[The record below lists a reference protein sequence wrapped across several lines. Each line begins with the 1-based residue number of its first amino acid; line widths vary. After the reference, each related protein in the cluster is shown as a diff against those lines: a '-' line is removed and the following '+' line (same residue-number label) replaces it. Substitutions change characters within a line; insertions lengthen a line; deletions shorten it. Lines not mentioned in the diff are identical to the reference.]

1 MAKQPIGYKFNI
13 QSEILETINK
23 FLQLGVIA
31 PAGAV
36 EYLQLKLENAFK
48 NNIMYSE
55 DEKGASDVNS
65 KR

>member
-23 FLQLGVIA
+23 FLQLGVSA
-31 PAGAV
+31 PIGAV

-55 DEKGASDVNS
+55 EEKGASNADTS
-65 KR
+65 R